1 MSTAEE
7 ITILYVDDEEMNL
20 FIFEAAF
27 KKKYQVLTAT
37 SGKEGLEKLKE
48 AYHDIIV
55 VISDMNMPE
64 MNGVNFI
71 KEARKSY
78 EKVGY
83 FILTGYGFNHEIE
96 SALKDEVV
104 HKFFTKPFKPEQIQ
118 EAIDEFR
125 DVKVRS

>member
-1 MSTAEE
+1 MSKEEE
-7 ITILYVDDEEMNL
+7 ITILYVDDEQMNL

-37 SGKEGLEKLKE
+37 SGKEGLDKLQE
-48 AYHDIIV
+48 AYNDIIV

-78 EKVGY
+78 DKVGY

-96 SALKDEVV
+96 QALQEKVV

-125 DVKVRS
+125 DVKLRS